1 MESADSGVKG
11 ESRSNL
17 YGWTGGDNADMASGI
32 HASQGGRLPASGD
45 NP

>member
-17 YGWTGGDNADMASGI
+17 YGWTSSDIADVASGI
-32 HASQGGRLPASGD
+32 LA
-45 NP
+45 